1 MEVQRAWTWT
11 RKFSLL
17 MYPGEKS
24 NSDYSVSFQIKAWT
38 AQKKSMLKTLK
49 TSQAF
54 GSQARFPM
62 HLVQLGFDIIQITHT
77 RVKDAAPFSIFS
89 CRLAPPPDIFLAAVE
104 TLTHKSHLSNDM
116 AERASKCQHMARSSG
131 DSENRPRD
139 TSVALWR
146 VPSASSHL
154 QVI

>member
-1 MEVQRAWTWT
+1 MELQRARTWT

-17 MYPGEKS
+17 MCVAGRGES
-24 NSDYSVSFQIKAWT
+24 HSDYSVSLQIKAGT
-38 AQKKSMLKTLK
+38 APKKSKLK

-54 GSQARFPM
+54 GSQARFPV
-62 HLVQLGFDIIQITHT
+62 HLVQLRFDIIQITHT
-77 RVKDAAPFSIFS
+77 RVKDVAPSPFFS
-89 CRLAPPPDIFLAAVE
+89 CRLSPRPDIFLAAVE
-104 TLTHKSHLSNDM
+104 TLTHKSHLSNDT
-116 AERASKCQHMARSSG
+116 AKRASKCQHTARSSG

-139 TSVALWR
+139 TSVALWP